1 MWAEWTLLSCVWQI
15 FYAQALLCILYS
27 TLHILGIVYWVVY
40 YTANAYLKTGSVV
53 IFKQQQKNLSSLW
66 FSVHQLLWMTSWD
79 FFFPWVFVCHSLP
92 VWCHYFLF
100 KKWVYTIVSQEP
112 VTHGAL
118 LADQMW
124 FVHVNPKDTLT
135 SFMFSPGYSMDVVL
149 WRRILFCWWVGFISG
164 PCSFPMLWR
173 WFSFISSD
181 ESCGQWT
188 RRCSVQ
194 KKGSWF
200 C

>member
-1 MWAEWTLLSCVWQI
+1 MHKQV
-15 FYAQALLCILYS
+15 LLCILYS

-53 IFKQQQKNLSSLW
+53 IFKQQQKTCPVCDSASISFYEWL
-66 FSVHQLLWMTSWD
+66 VGT
-79 FFFPWVFVCHSLP
+79 FFFPWVFFFFFFCHSLP

-149 WRRILFCWWVGFISG
+149 WLRILFCWWVGFISG

-173 WFSFISSD
+173 WFGFISSD